1 MLIEQTLEKLQQ
13 MKLHAMAKSTR
24 ERLSRSDHQD
34 LNITEILGL
43 IVDDEWMDREN
54 RKTNRLLKGACF
66 KLREA
71 TLEAVDFGKDRGVKK
86 AQILEL
92 AQLKWISNKQ
102 NITFTGPAGVGK
114 SYLAQVLGNQA
125 CRKGYSSLFVRV
137 PRLSTELLQAR
148 GDGSY
153 GVYLKK
159 LSRVSVLILDDLGVC
174 PLDDLTKRDLLE
186 IVEDRYGVGSTILT
200 SQLPTSDWFEHLG
213 GAQVADAICD
223 RLLHNCLKFNLTGD
237 SMRKE
242 LAQEALTRTQR
253 SDT

>member
-1 MLIEQTLEKLQQ
+1 MIIEQTLEKLHQ
-13 MKLHAMAKSTR
+13 MKLHAMAKSIR
-24 ERLSRSDHQD
+24 ERLSRPDHQE
-34 LNITEILGL
+34 LSATEMLGF

-54 RKTNRLLKGACF
+54 KRTNRLLQKAHF
-66 KLREA
+66 RQKEA
-71 TLEAVDFGKDRGVKK
+71 TIEAVDFGKGRGVKK
-86 AQILEL
+86 TQILEL

-125 CRKGYSSLFVRV
+125 CRKGHSSLFIRI
-137 PRLSTELLQAR
+137 PRLATDLLQAR

-153 GVYLKK
+153 SSFLKK
-159 LSRVSVLILDDLGVC
+159 LSKVSVLILDDLGVC

-186 IVEDRYGVGSTILT
+186 IMEDRYGVGSTLLT
-200 SQLPTSDWFEHLG
+200 SQLPTEDWFEHLG

-223 RLLHNCLKFNLTGD
+223 RLLHNCLKFELEGD

-242 LAQEALTRTQR
+242 LAQQALTRKER